1 MNNLLYLL
9 ILLFGTASYFV
20 GTKEMLQ
27 GKYSPSLFSRII
39 WLLLSINAFAGVIL
53 TGTSSSMIL
62 ALIFLLGNLSIC
74 LVSFWKGT
82 RDFGLTEIICTVLLV
97 VSILIWVFF
106 QAPLINLL
114 ISLVAHF
121 IGGIPTYKKVW
132 LNPKS
137 ESVGFWSLFFIASF
151 LSLFT
156 TETFDIYKAIFP
168 LYFTIFDGSMF
179 LLAMRKI
186 KGVKI

>member
-1 MNNLLYLL
+1 MLTTI

-20 GTKEMLQ
+20 GTREMLQ

-39 WLLLSINAFAGVIL
+39 WLLLSINAFVGVIL
-53 TGTSSSMIL
+53 TGTSSSIIL

-74 LVSFWKGT
+74 IVSFWKGT

-97 VSILIWVFF
+97 VSILIWVFI
-106 QAPLINLL
+106 QAPLINLT

-121 IGGIPTYKKVW
+121 IAGIPTYKKVW

-137 ESVGFWSLFFIASF
+137 ESVGFWSLFFIASL

-156 TETFDIYKAIFP
+156 IETFDIYKVIFP